1 MQKAHVIA
9 CRRRTNISR
18 DSSEMMSRDM
28 LICNVTKSKCDK
40 QHKSCMTSDEFFD
53 IVITL
58 NESIKESHFSDWW
71 CKNVSIIN
79 YCWSSEQMIN
89 DHHLFTLFRN
99 TDSYIQNHRKNVLWK
114 LLAFNVANF
123 FSSEHRCRR
132 HFSKSM
138 SIVDVSLDSW
148 LKSSATTHQYE
159 FQDWERQWIYS
170 LIIEIFVWSICLALY
185 RDMWCSQISFIFSW
199 NWLEEFNDIAFTFK
213 KFRLKVDWWEDSIH
227 DRHEIKSCEDIAT
240 NAV

>member
-1 MQKAHVIA
+1 M
-9 CRRRTNISR
+9 
-18 DSSEMMSRDM
+18 
-28 LICNVTKSKCDK
+28 
-40 QHKSCMTSDEFFD
+40 
-53 IVITL
+53 
-58 NESIKESHFSDWW
+58 
-71 CKNVSIIN
+71 
-79 YCWSSEQMIN
+79 
-89 DHHLFTLFRN
+89 LFRN

-138 SIVDVSLDSW
+138 SVVDVSLDSW

-185 RDMWCSQISFIFSW
+185 RNMWCSQISFIFSW